1 MPKHKRRQYL
11 ISRRFQIK
19 YISLILLFMFGT
31 AVITGYMVYVTT
43 WVMFGEKLAAV
54 YPQGLLLEVVKNVNM
69 VLLLR
74 LIFLSPL
81 VILVGLIL
89 SHRIAG
95 PIYRIR
101 EQLKKIRSGD
111 HGHDIKLR
119 EKDELKDLADEVNDL
134 SRDLRRARDERLST
148 LRSLAGKLDELEAAV
163 ITRDDDKEYLLKH
176 ILAARED
183 VESARQSG

>member
-1 MPKHKRRQYL
+1 MSRHRRRQYL

-31 AVITGYMVYVTT
+31 AIVTGYMVYVTT

-101 EQLKKIRSGD
+101 EQLKKIRRGD
-111 HGHDIKLR
+111 YEADIRLR
-119 EKDELKDLADEVNDL
+119 EKDELKDLADEVNEL
-134 SRDLRRARDERLST
+134 SGNLGRARNERLST
-148 LRSLAGKLDELEAAV
+148 LRSLSEKMDGLEAAV
-163 ITRDDDKEYLLKH
+163 IAGDGSREHLLKH
-176 ILAARED
+176 ILAAKED
-183 VESARQSG
+183 IETAKRIR